1 MSKGRLPAGLVHG
14 HGNRRLRRAM
24 TSTNMLTRIHL
35 SRLLLGLWLLCGL
48 LSTPALAEQQPPVSD
63 PTGTQVAPVIVDGN
77 KLFRVRGLP
86 AYPASRRASEIRQ
99 RIIGLAGD
107 ASFKVD
113 LLTISNEE
121 PDRSIVMAGDQELLS
136 VFDEDAAL
144 ENIRRQLLA
153 EVYRNNIAD
162 AITQFRAD
170 RSTGRLVNN
179 SLMALVATALFV
191 LLLWATRRLFR
202 WLVDWAERD
211 VRRSVR
217 DLASKAHHIVHA
229 GQLWTLFAGSLRFLR
244 TISYLVL
251 IYFYLN
257 AVLGLYPWTRPAARM
272 LFRFILNPLQSL
284 WLGFVDSLP
293 NLIFLIILW
302 IVISY
307 LLKFLKAFFRALER
321 GRIQLENFEA
331 NWAMPTYKIVR
342 ILVIAFALVIA
353 YPYIPGSDSLAFK
366 GVSVFLGILLS
377 LGSSSVIANLLAGLT
392 MTYRGAFREGDRIRV
407 GEIVG
412 TVEEVKV
419 MITRVRTPKNEIV
432 IMPNSNI
439 MSADV
444 INYTQL
450 AKTEGLLVH
459 TTVSIGYDTPWR
471 QVEAMLI
478 EAAHLTG
485 GTNKEPPPFV
495 LQTSLGD
502 FAAHYQL
509 NVYCSDVNNLPR
521 IYSDLHANIQDV
533 FNAHGV
539 QIMSPAYVAD
549 PETAKVVPP
558 ERWYAE
564 PAKQPE

>member
-1 MSKGRLPAGLVHG
+1 
-14 HGNRRLRRAM
+14 
-24 TSTNMLTRIHL
+24 
-35 SRLLLGLWLLCGL
+35 
-48 LSTPALAEQQPPVSD
+48 
-63 PTGTQVAPVIVDGN
+63 
-77 KLFRVRGLP
+77 
-86 AYPASRRASEIRQ
+86 
-99 RIIGLAGD
+99 
-107 ASFKVD
+107 
-113 LLTISNEE
+113 
-121 PDRSIVMAGDQELLS
+121 
-136 VFDEDAAL
+136 
-144 ENIRRQLLA
+144 
-153 EVYRNNIAD
+153 
-162 AITQFRAD
+162 
-170 RSTGRLVNN
+170 
-179 SLMALVATALFV
+179 V

-217 DLASKAHHIVHA
+217 DLASKAHDIVHA

-272 LFRFILNPLQSL
+272 LFRFILNPLRS
-284 WLGFVDSLP
+284 
-293 NLIFLIILW
+293 
-302 IVISY
+302 
-307 LLKFLKAFFRALER
+307 
-321 GRIQLENFEA
+321 
-331 NWAMPTYKIVR
+331 
-342 ILVIAFALVIA
+342 LVIAFALVIA

-509 NVYCSDVNNLPR
+509 NAYCSDVNNLPR

>member
-1 MSKGRLPAGLVHG
+1 
-14 HGNRRLRRAM
+14 M
-24 TSTNMLTRIHL
+24 TLSNTLTRIHL
-35 SRLLLGLWLLCGL
+35 PGLLFGFWLLCGL
-48 LSTPALAEQQPPVSD
+48 LVAPVFAEQPTPVSD
-63 PTGTQVAPVIVDGN
+63 PTGTLVAPVIVDGN

-86 AYPASRRASEIRQ
+86 AYPATRRASEIRQ
-99 RIIGLAGD
+99 RIIALADD
-107 ASFKVD
+107 ASFSVD
-113 LLTISNEE
+113 LLTVSNEE
-121 PDRSIVMAGDQELLS
+121 PDRSIVMARDQELLS
-136 VFDEDAAL
+136 VFDEDAEL
-144 ENIRRQLLA
+144 ENIRRKLLA
-153 EVYRNNIAD
+153 EVYRKNIVD
-162 AITQFRAD
+162 SITRYRTD

-179 SLMALVATALFV
+179 SLMALAATALFV
-191 LLLWATRRLFR
+191 LLLWALRRLFR

-211 VRRSVR
+211 VRRSVQ
-217 DLASKAHHIVHA
+217 DLASKAHYIVHA

-244 TISYLVL
+244 TVSYLVL

-272 LFRFILNPLQSL
+272 LFRFIVDPLKSL
-284 WLGFVDSLP
+284 WLGFVSALP

-307 LLKFLKAFFRALER
+307 LLKIFHAFFRAIER
-321 GRIQLENFEA
+321 GRIRLESFEA

-342 ILVIAFALVIA
+342 ILTIAFALVIA

-377 LGSSSVIANLLAGLT
+377 LGSSSFIANLLAGLT
-392 MTYRGAFREGDRIRV
+392 MTYRGAFSEGDRIRV
-407 GEIVG
+407 GEVVG

-419 MITRVRTPKNEIV
+419 MITRLRTPKNERV

-439 MSADV
+439 MGSDV

-450 AKTEGLLVH
+450 AKTEGLLLH
-459 TTVSIGYDTPWR
+459 TTVGIGYDTPWR

-478 EAAHLTG
+478 EAANRTEG
-485 GTNKEPPPFV
+485 ANQEPPPFV

-509 NVYCSDVNNLPR
+509 NANCSDVTNLPR

-533 FNAHGV
+533 FNEHGV

-558 ERWYAE
+558 EQWYAE
-564 PAKQPE
+564 PAKRPVNR